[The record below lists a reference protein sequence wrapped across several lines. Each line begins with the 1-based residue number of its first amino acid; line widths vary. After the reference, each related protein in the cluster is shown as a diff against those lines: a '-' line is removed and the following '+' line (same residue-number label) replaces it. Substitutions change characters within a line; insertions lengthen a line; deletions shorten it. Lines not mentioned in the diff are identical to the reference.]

1 MYLMTGNPETIHGCE
16 ARLMLPLQTSN
27 LRAKIVMVCPLPQP
41 IALGQLVCEPV
52 LHSLSEPEIPRVE
65 QLPTDG
71 TAASPGPVAGRGVF
85 AQPTDGCET

>member
-1 MYLMTGNPETIHGCE
+1 VI
-16 ARLMLPLQTSN
+16 R
-27 LRAKIVMVCPLPQP
+27 PLPQP

-52 LHSLSEPEIPRVE
+52 LHSLSEPEIPRIE

-71 TAASPGPVAGRGVF
+71 TAASPGPVAERGVF